1 MEKNK
6 KSTAKINPKGF
17 DPKKYIDIEPTMS
30 DRTMSEQKDRSAVL
44 TFGRF
49 SPPTIGHEKLVN
61 KIKDIAT
68 VRKADPM
75 VFASHTYDKKK
86 NPLTYDQKIHFLQ
99 LAFGNTVKKATART
113 IIEVA

>member
-49 SPPTIGHEKLVN
+49 SPPTIGSLHHIHMTRRKILLHMIKKYIFFNSRLV
-61 KIKDIAT
+61 T
-68 VRKADPM
+68 QSRR
-75 VFASHTYDKKK
+75 
-86 NPLTYDQKIHFLQ
+86 LLQ
-99 LAFGNTVKKATART
+99 
-113 IIEVA
+113 EQS